1 MKDID
6 NQSMRPR
13 ERLAA
18 GQAAMTAHDFV
29 NRQEKHVSDDLRA
42 DPSLFDDL
50 ILAGGAG
57 STQEYRAK
65 LVKLWPLAI
74 AQRPDR
80 ILEYLGACA
89 VGSTFRSMTEIFEKT
104 IATPKS
110 QSDREKG
117 IRTACAHMRIAVD
130 SGKQS
135 QKEVDGILKSV
146 LMALIQESLRQN
158 MGYGREGDFHLSINM
173 LTEEH
178 GESVRNIIN
187 KDSIAMMSG
196 DLHWIGEES
205 AAIAD
210 IARENMRSTFN
221 SLVALGAGFDS
232 ELFFTR
238 DEAPARYTDTIE
250 GPILLATAWHLRQ
263 GMVRGELAN
272 LMVEA
277 GADWKG
283 LLTDPA
289 LTREDLD
296 TLRKV
301 PAIRR
306 ELLSQN
312 KKEDHENTCRKI

>member
-1 MKDID
+1 M
-6 NQSMRPR
+6 
-13 ERLAA
+13 AA
-18 GQAAMTAHDFV
+18 GQAAMTAYDFV

-65 LVKLWPLAI
+65 LVELWPLAI

-80 ILEYLGACA
+80 ALEYLGACA

-104 IATPKS
+104 IATHKN
-110 QSDREKG
+110 QRDREKG
-117 IRTACAHMRIAVD
+117 MRTACAYMRMAVD
-130 SGKQS
+130 TGGQS
-135 QKEVDGILKSV
+135 QKEVDGILRSA

-158 MGYGREGDFHLSINM
+158 MGYGREGDFRLSINM
-173 LTEEH
+173 LAEEH
-178 GESVRNIIN
+178 GESVQDLIN
-187 KDSIAMMSG
+187 KDSIAMMG
-196 DLHWIGEES
+196 AALYWIGEDGD
-205 AAIAD
+205 AIAE

-238 DEAPARYTDTIE
+238 DEAPARYTDALE

-263 GMVRGELAN
+263 GLVRGELVN
-272 LMVEA
+272 LMIEA
-277 GADWKG
+277 GADWRG
-283 LLTDPA
+283 LLTDST
-289 LTREDLD
+289 LTSEDLD

-306 ELLSQN
+306 ALLSQD
-312 KKEDHENTCRKI
+312 KKEDNEKTCRKI